1 MKKKL
6 KKIKLDRIKYV
17 YFALIF
23 IFLIFFTI
31 NFVFSFFQNKILSI
45 LQSQKFENFII
56 LKVESYLE
64 KLSEGEL
71 SEKETTL
78 KETVLH
84 ESYGNVENQNHK
96 YGHLLT

>member
-45 LQSQKFENFII
+45 LQSQKFENFVI

-71 SEKETTL
+71 TEKQIEYYSNL
-78 KETVLH
+78 LERI
-84 ESYGNVENQNHK
+84 NQK
-96 YGHLLT
+96 FKPVIDKLEK

>member
-45 LQSQKFENFII
+45 LQSQKFENFVI
-56 LKVESYLE
+56 LKSRELFRKIE
-64 KLSEGEL
+64 RGEL
-71 SEKETTL
+71 SEKQIEYY
-78 KETVLH
+78 
-84 ESYGNVENQNHK
+84 SN
-96 YGHLLT
+96 LLEKN

>member
-45 LQSQKFENFII
+45 LQSQKFENFVI

-71 SEKETTL
+71 SEKQIEYYSNL
-78 KETVLH
+78 LERI
-84 ESYGNVENQNHK
+84 NQK
-96 YGHLLT
+96 FKPVIDKLEK

>member
-6 KKIKLDRIKYV
+6 KKVKLDRIKYV

-45 LQSQKFENFII
+45 LQSQKFENFVI

-71 SEKETTL
+71 TEKQIEYYSNL
-78 KETVLH
+78 LERI
-84 ESYGNVENQNHK
+84 NQK
-96 YGHLLT
+96 FKPVIDRLEK

>member
-45 LQSQKFENFII
+45 LQSQKFENFVI

-71 SEKETTL
+71 SEKQIEYYSNL
-78 KETVLH
+78 LERI
-84 ESYGNVENQNHK
+84 NQK
-96 YGHLLT
+96 FKPVIDKFGK

>member
-6 KKIKLDRIKYV
+6 KKFKSDRVKHV

-23 IFLIFFTI
+23 IFLMLFTI
-31 NFVFSFFQNKILSI
+31 NFAFSFFQNKILSI
-45 LQSQKFENFII
+45 LQSQKFENYVI

-71 SEKETTL
+71 SEEQIEYYSNL
-78 KETVLH
+78 LERI
-84 ESYGNVENQNHK
+84 NQK
-96 YGHLLT
+96 FKPVIDKLEK